1 MIKLT
6 SCRSGYNMFQQQQQQ
21 QQQIPSSSY
30 QTTDTDHD
38 EPDSIQEFIPELYQ
52 LGVEPSHLDN
62 IHDSELVP
70 LLSDLANLVVENK
83 TSEPRDFLM
92 TERTTLA
99 WVKFSTTLLVSSIA
113 IHLSWRLDT
122 STMSEND
129 GDDLPSGNDGD
140 EMGDKLKFG
149 TSLFFVFMSI
159 GCVMLGAYNYFHS
172 IYSFQRER
180 IDTYDVKATF
190 SVLLVIIIIL
200 MIVNV
205 IFMVYD

>member
-1 MIKLT
+1 
-6 SCRSGYNMFQQQQQQ
+6 MFQQQQQQ
-21 QQQIPSSSY
+21 FKSSH
-30 QTTDTDHD
+30 QTESEND
-38 EPDSIQEFIPELYQ
+38 EPDSNQEFIPELYQ
-52 LGVEPSHLDN
+52 LSVEPPQLGN
-62 IHDSELVP
+62 IHDLDRIP
-70 LLSDLANLVVENK
+70 LLSDLAHLVVENK

-122 STMSEND
+122 TEMSEND
-129 GDDLPSGNDGD
+129 GDDLPGGNGGD

-149 TSLFFVFMSI
+149 ASLFFVIMSI

-190 SVLLVIIIIL
+190 GVLLVIIIIL
-200 MIVNV
+200 MTVNV